1 MNSKMFVMVLMII
14 QGLISNSCKKENG
27 SSEMPEVVISNSPAV
42 IAEDAA
48 SSSVKLPVSLSGA
61 SDEIVTLNYST
72 DDSTAEAGKNY
83 TAVTSGT
90 LTFNPGETSRTISI
104 DILHDTASKQDVY
117 FKVKLGNP
125 VNAVLNNSELTAKI
139 INVDYA
145 SLAWSDE
152 FSDANLNTTWW
163 NFEQGNINGWGNN
176 ELEVYTNKTE
186 NVHLDTGYLHITALS
201 PSAGSYTSGR
211 ITTQGKR
218 EFTYGRIVI
227 RARLP
232 QGQGI
237 WPALWMLGSNIST
250 ISWPGCGE
258 IDIMEYLGHETNKV
272 YGTVHW
278 DDSGHRYIGSNMT
291 LSTGTFNTAFHTFTL
306 VWTPNRFIW
315 YVDNLQYFE
324 KERLTI
330 SKFPF
335 DLPQFFIFNVAVG
348 GNWPGPPDENT
359 TFPQHMIV
367 DYIRIYQ

>member
-1 MNSKMFVMVLMII
+1 MHGKIWFMVLLMLH
-14 QGLISNSCKKENG
+14 GLVSNSCKKENG
-27 SSEMPEVVISNSPAV
+27 SSEMPEVVLNNAPALVGEDV
-42 IAEDAA
+42 IN
-48 SSSVKLPVSLSGA
+48 SSVSLPVFLSGA
-61 SDEIVTLNYST
+61 SDETVTLSYST
-72 DDSTAEAGKNY
+72 QDSTAEAGKNY

-90 LTFNPGETSRTISI
+90 LTFSPGETSKTIIIS
-104 DILHDTASKQDVY
+104 ILHDTVGKQDVY
-117 FKVKLGNP
+117 FKVKLADP
-125 VNAVLNNSELTAKI
+125 VNAVLDNSELTVRI
-139 INVDYA
+139 INVDFA
-145 SLAWSDE
+145 SLVWSDE

-163 NFEQGNINGWGNN
+163 NYEQGNNNGWGNN

-186 NVHLDTGYLHITALS
+186 NVHLDSGYLHITALS
-201 PSAGSYTSGR
+201 PSANYYTSGR
-211 ITTQGKR
+211 ITTQGKK
-218 EFTYGRIVI
+218 EFTYGRIVL
-227 RARLP
+227 RAKLP
-232 QGQGI
+232 EGQGI

-278 DDSGHRYIGSNMT
+278 NDNGHQYIGSNMT
-291 LSTGTFNTAFHTFTL
+291 LLTGTFHTSFHIFTL

-335 DLPQFFIFNVAVG
+335 DLPQFFIFNLAVG

-367 DYIRIYQ
+367 DYVQVYQ